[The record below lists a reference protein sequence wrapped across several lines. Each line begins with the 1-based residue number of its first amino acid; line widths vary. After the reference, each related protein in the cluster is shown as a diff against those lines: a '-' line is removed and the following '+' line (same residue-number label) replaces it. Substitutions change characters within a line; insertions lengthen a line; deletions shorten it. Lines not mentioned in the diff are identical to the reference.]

1 MRRILILLLGICA
14 FATQA
19 VAQGA
24 SPSAQ
29 RFQEI
34 LREVVEL
41 HRKQQ
46 YADALARLKEA
57 EALKVN
63 DVLVNN
69 IRGSTYTAMR
79 DFPRA
84 RASFEASL
92 KLKPD
97 AYESKYN
104 LVELDFVEG
113 KYAEA
118 EAGFANLLKAFPT
131 LTAEPRHLAQFKLVL
146 CQLKQN
152 KADAAAASARSFAF
166 PETSPAHFSTQA
178 AFAIYKKD
186 TAAAMDWMNKAAKT
200 FQKGEMAPYI
210 DSLVE
215 AKLIN
220 VSAPGQPKQ

>member
-1 MRRILILLLGICA
+1 MRRILILLLGMCA
-14 FATQA
+14 FASQV

-29 RFQEI
+29 RFQEL
-34 LREVVEL
+34 LREIVEL
-41 HRKQQ
+41 HKKQQ
-46 YADALARLKEA
+46 YADALARLNEA

-79 DFPRA
+79 EFPKA
-84 RASFEASL
+84 RTCFEASL
-92 KLKPD
+92 KLKPN
-97 AYESKYN
+97 AYESRYN

-118 EAGFANLLKAFPT
+118 EAGFADLLKAFPK
-131 LTAEPRHLAQFKLVL
+131 LTAEPKQLAQFKLIL

-152 KADAAAASARSFAF
+152 KAEAAAASAKAFAF
-166 PETSPAHFSTQA
+166 PETSPAHFGTQA
-178 AFAIYKKD
+178 ALAMQKKD
-186 TAAAMDWMNKAAKT
+186 NTTAMDWLNKATKN
-200 FQKGEMAPYI
+200 FQRGEMVPYI

-215 AKLIN
+215 AKWIS
-220 VSAPGQPKQ
+220 VSAPAQPKQ

>member
-19 VAQGA
+19 VAQAA

-46 YADALARLKEA
+46 YADALTRLKEA

-79 DFPRA
+79 DFPKA

-97 AYESKYN
+97 AYESRYN

-118 EAGFANLLKAFPT
+118 EAGFANLLRAFPK
-131 LTAEPRHLAQFKLVL
+131 LTAEPRQLAQFKLVL

-152 KADAAAASARSFAF
+152 KTEAAAASVQTFAF

-178 AFAIYKKD
+178 ALALHKND
-186 TAAAMDWMNKAAKT
+186 SASAMDWMNKATKS
-200 FQKGEMAPYI
+200 FQKGEMVPYI

-215 AKLIN
+215 AKWLN
-220 VSAPGQPKQ
+220 VSPPSPPKK

>member
-1 MRRILILLLGICA
+1 MRRILILLLGICT

-46 YADALARLKEA
+46 YPEALARLNEA
-57 EALKVN
+57 EALEVN
-63 DVLVNN
+63 NVLVNN

-79 DFPRA
+79 DYPKA
-84 RASFEASL
+84 RACFEATR

-97 AYESKYN
+97 AYEPKYN

-118 EAGFANLLKAFPT
+118 ETGFANLLKAFPD
-131 LTAEPRHLAQFKLVL
+131 LTAGPKHLAQFKLVL

-152 KADAAAASARSFAF
+152 KATDAAASARSFAF
-166 PETSPAHFSTQA
+166 PDTSPAHFSTQA
-178 AFAIYKKD
+178 AFAIQQND
-186 TAAAMDWMNKAAKT
+186 TTTAMDWMNKAAKS
-200 FQKGEMAPYI
+200 FPKGEMVPYI
-210 DSLVE
+210 DSLIE
-215 AKLIN
+215 AKWIN
-220 VSAPGQPKQ
+220 NFSPSQPKP